1 MLYSRERRVGGP
13 ELLRVPAPLIAL
25 GAVGVERIIEIRSR
39 DVQFAW
45 VDADDGA
52 VDGVQVSDVEGV
64 LAAAED
70 VVVEFIPIWRRKDLR
85 QRIFIK
91 GEETIGRKLDL
102 GGLILASVKRQGEKP
117 ELGDCCE
124 LTKTSKLLV
133 SGLEIL
139 QWATR

>member
-1 MLYSRERRVGGP
+1 MQVMLYSRERRVRGP

-70 VVVEFIPIWRRKDLR
+70 VVVEFIPI
-85 QRIFIK
+85 
-91 GEETIGRKLDL
+91 
-102 GGLILASVKRQGEKP
+102 
-117 ELGDCCE
+117 
-124 LTKTSKLLV
+124 
-133 SGLEIL
+133 
-139 QWATR
+139 